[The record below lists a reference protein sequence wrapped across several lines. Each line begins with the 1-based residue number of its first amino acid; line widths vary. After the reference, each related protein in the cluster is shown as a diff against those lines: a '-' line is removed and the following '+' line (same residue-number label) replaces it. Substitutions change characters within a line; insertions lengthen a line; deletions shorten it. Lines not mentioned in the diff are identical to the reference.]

1 MIFDSDASFHIEGAI
16 FALRP
21 IGGATAIDMCHTQR
35 PLNPGYA
42 GRKWVKNH
50 GGKTVGIEEPEG
62 TSTHLSGKLLSL
74 MRLPR
79 PGNDMDFF

>member
-35 PLNPGYA
+35 PLNPGNA

-50 GGKTVGIEEPEG
+50 GEKLWESRNQREP
-62 TSTHLSGKLLSL
+62 STHLSGKLLSL

>member
-35 PLNPGYA
+35 PLNPGNA

-62 TSTHLSGKLLSL
+62 TEYAFEWKIALADAAATAWQ
-74 MRLPR
+74 
-79 PGNDMDFF
+79 